1 MVIATA
7 RQFDEIENRRIDIR
21 DLVEP
26 PAFDEMDDD
35 ALALALK
42 CVSWTPRDVQHFLH
56 SHRAR

>member
-7 RQFDEIENRRIDIR
+7 RQ
-21 DLVEP
+21 
-26 PAFDEMDDD
+26 FDEMDDD